1 MKVIITVTS
10 GTDDPTRATLGM
22 LAAKAAVGQGHD
34 VIVWLQGEAVTLA
47 NHNVYLSVV
56 GVNMPPMK
64 DAVEFL
70 VTNKVPLWVC
80 QACGKGRNVGPD
92 NWVRTASYK
101 DMGDFLAAVLEAD
114 KNIEF

>member
-1 MKVIITVTS
+1 MKVMITVTS

-22 LAAKAAVGQGHD
+22 LAAKAAVEQGHE
-34 VIVWLQGEAVTLA
+34 VTVWLQGEAVTLA
-47 NHNVYLSVV
+47 NRYVYFSVV

-70 VTNKVPLWVC
+70 VSNKIPLWVC

-92 NWVRTASYK
+92 NWVGTASYK
-101 DMGDFLAAVLEAD
+101 NMGDFVAAVLSMD

>member
-1 MKVIITVTS
+1 MKVMISVTS

-22 LAAKAAVGQGHD
+22 LAAKAAVEQGHE

-47 NHNVYLSVV
+47 KYNVYPFII
-56 GVNMPPMK
+56 GVNMPAMK

-80 QACGKGRNVGPD
+80 QACGKGRDVGPD
-92 NWVRTASYK
+92 NWVSSASYK
-101 DMGDFLAAVLEAD
+101 SMGDFIAATLEMD